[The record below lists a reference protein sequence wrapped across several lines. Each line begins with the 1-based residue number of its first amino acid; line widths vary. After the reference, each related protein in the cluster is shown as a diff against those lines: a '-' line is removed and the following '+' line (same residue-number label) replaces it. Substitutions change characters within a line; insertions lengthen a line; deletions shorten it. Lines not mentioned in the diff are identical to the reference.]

1 MTTSAGGGR
10 EAAQPARILLVDDD
24 IGRRDLL
31 SADLTPRGYRL
42 EIVTGAEAALAE
54 VTCGSAD
61 LVLLAVEGREHNSDD
76 LLARIKSSGALA
88 PVLMIGQR
96 GTDPAVLGRLLE
108 AGADDF
114 ITTPFHP
121 AVVRTRVAAAL
132 ERARLRA
139 DVDAHL
145 RSLQQLSY
153 DLQDVILPLGVSLS
167 TEKDTDRLLEKIL
180 LEAKKLCHADAATL
194 YVRTKDD
201 RLQFS
206 IMLTDSLG
214 IALGG
219 ASGAEIPFPPLRL
232 KDPATGAPNHRN
244 IATHV
249 ALHGHSINIADI
261 YGSEAFDFS
270 GTREFDRRNNYRSI
284 STLTVPL
291 KDNNDTVIA
300 VLQLLNAL
308 DPITSKVTAFDSY
321 QQLVVES
328 LASQAAV
335 VFNNQLLVQREQELL
350 KFERDLQIGR
360 QIQQGFLPESLP
372 APAGYQ
378 VSARFL
384 PAREVAGDFYDAFML
399 GPDTMGFVVADVCD
413 KGVGAALFMA
423 LVRSLIR
430 VYTQQRYSVLQAEAA
445 GIPAAPGAASE
456 LPAAVGV
463 TGKALQQA
471 VILANDYIGENHL
484 NMNMFATMFAGV
496 LNLET
501 GAIAYVNGGHN
512 APILRTPEGATVRLP
527 SKSPAV
533 GMMPGFQFSVAH
545 ATLDPGGL
553 LVVFSDGIPDA
564 RDPHNRFFTEARLL
578 RLVEAAP
585 PERGAE
591 QLAAEVQ
598 ETLAAH
604 ISTAAQFDDITL
616 MVIRRTGSASQ

>member
-1 MTTSAGGGR
+1 VTPAGAPSPPPIRLLLVEDDAGTSNLVRSELTRAGYAVTTSDHPDDAFEMVR
-10 EAAQPARILLVDDD
+10 ENR
-24 IGRRDLL
+24 
-31 SADLTPRGYRL
+31 
-42 EIVTGAEAALAE
+42 
-54 VTCGSAD
+54 AD
-61 LVLLAVEGREHNSDD
+61 LVLIGLERPRLNSLD
-76 LLARIKSSGALA
+76 LLARIKRASPRT
-88 PVLMIGQR
+88 PVLM
-96 GTDPAVLGRLLE
+96 LGGADATPE
-108 AGADDF
+108 AFARALDLGADDF
-114 ITTPFHP
+114 LEAPFHP
-121 AVVRTRVAAAL
+121 TVVRARVGTTLDRRAL
-132 ERARLRA
+132 HAS
-139 DVDAHL
+139 VDTGL
-145 RSLQQLSY
+145 QKLQQLSHH
-153 DLQDVILPLGVSLS
+153 LQDVILPIAVSLS
-167 TEKDTDRLLEKIL
+167 TEKDTDRLLERIL
-180 LEAKKLCHADAATL
+180 LEAKNLCHADAATL

-201 RLQFS
+201 RLKFS

-219 ASGAEIPFPPLRL
+219 TGGKDIPFPPLRL
-232 KDPATGAPNHRN
+232 KDPDTGEPNYRN

-249 ALHGHSINIADI
+249 ALHGHAVNIGDI
-261 YGSEAFDFS
+261 YGSEAFDFT

-291 KDNNDTVIA
+291 KDNSDQVIA

-308 DPITSKVTAFDSY
+308 DPVTGHVTEFDSY

-335 VFNNQLLVQREQELL
+335 VFKNQLLLLRQEELL

-360 QIQQGFLPESLP
+360 QIQAGFLPETLP
-372 APAGYQ
+372 EPAGYQ

-430 VYTQQRYSVLQAEAA
+430 VYTQQRYSVLAAEAA
-445 GIPAAPGAASE
+445 GASAADLGTE
-456 LPAAVGV
+456 HTPAAVGV

-471 VILANDYIGENHL
+471 VILANDYIGANHL

-512 APILRTPEGATVRLP
+512 APILFSSAGTTARLP

-533 GMMPGFQFSVAH
+533 GMAPGFQFGVAH
-545 ATLDPGGL
+545 AQLQPGDL

-564 RDPHNRFFTEARLL
+564 RDPHGRFFTEARLL
-578 RLVEAAP
+578 RMVEAVTAQT
-585 PERGAE
+585 GAE
-591 QLAAEVQ
+591 RVAADIQ
-598 ETLAAH
+598 EALTDH

-616 MVIRRTGSASQ
+616 MVIRRLATA